1 MEASPML
8 LNGTRFTIRIA
19 AWPLIAVLALVW
31 GCGGSKTTTTTTD
44 TTATTSGTVE
54 TTPDNT
60 ASAPQSAAPG
70 GAGLPDVVTG
80 AAPGTM
86 PARPDVT
93 PAHIEV
99 QHILVGFAGSVPGKG
114 ITRSRDEA
122 KQLAYEILGKAR
134 RGEDFDQLVVQYTD
148 DSPPGIYKM
157 ANTGVSVGPG
167 EFQREGMV
175 PAFGNVGFALSPG
188 NIDVAEYD
196 ASASPYGWHVIKRL
210 R

>member
-1 MEASPML
+1 M
-8 LNGTRFTIRIA
+8 TRDRNRFARSFVA
-19 AWPLIAVLALVW
+19 GLATLAFFA

-44 TTATTSGTVE
+44 TTATASG
-54 TTPDNT
+54 
-60 ASAPQSAAPG
+60 SAAVTDNAATAPPSG

-86 PARPDVT
+86 PVRPDVT

-99 QHILVGFAGSVPGKG
+99 QHILIGFAGSVPGKG
-114 ITRSRDEA
+114 ITRSQSEA
-122 KQLAYEILGKAR
+122 KTLAYEILGKAR
-134 RGEDFDQLVVQYTD
+134 RGENFDQLVVQHTD

-157 ANTGVSVGPG
+157 SNTGVSAAQG
-167 EFQREGMV
+167 EFPREQMV

-196 ASASPYGWHVIKRL
+196 ASTSPYGWHVIKRL
-210 R
+210 K

>member
-1 MEASPML
+1 MPREFVRRSFHAAAFL
-8 LNGTRFTIRIA
+8 VAIA
-19 AWPLIAVLALVW
+19 LIA

-44 TTATTSGTVE
+44 TTATASGTTSG
-54 TTPDNT
+54 TPDNT

-86 PARPDVT
+86 PVRPDVT

-99 QHILVGFAGSVPGKG
+99 QHILIGFVGSVPGKG
-114 ITRSRDEA
+114 ITRSQSDART
-122 KQLAYEILGKAR
+122 LAYEILGKAR

-157 ANTGVSVGPG
+157 ANTGVSAGAG

-175 PAFGNVGFALSPG
+175 PAFGNVGFNLSPG

-196 ASASPYGWHVIKRL
+196 AAASPYGWHVIKRL

>member
-1 MEASPML
+1 MPRDFVRRSFHATAL
-8 LNGTRFTIRIA
+8 LVAIA
-19 AWPLIAVLALVW
+19 LIA
-31 GCGGSKTTTTTTD
+31 GCGGSKTTTNTTD
-44 TTATTSGTVE
+44 TTATTSGATSG
-54 TTPDNT
+54 TPADNS

-86 PARPDVT
+86 PVRPDVT

-114 ITRSRDEA
+114 ITRTQAEA
-122 KQLAYEILGKAR
+122 RTLAYEILGKAR

-157 ANTGVSVGPG
+157 SNTGVSAG
-167 EFQREGMV
+167 EGEYQREGMV
-175 PAFGNVGFALSPG
+175 PAFGNVGFELSPG
-188 NIDVAEYD
+188 NIGIAEYD
-196 ASASPYGWHVIKRL
+196 AASSPYGWHVIKRL